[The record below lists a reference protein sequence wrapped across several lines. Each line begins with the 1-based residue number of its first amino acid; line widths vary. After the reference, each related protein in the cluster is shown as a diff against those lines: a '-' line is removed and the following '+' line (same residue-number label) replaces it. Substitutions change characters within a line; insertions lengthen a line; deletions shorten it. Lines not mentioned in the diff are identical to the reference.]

1 MQEKHIFAQH
11 PRLQNETDIYVAAS
25 DNLFKVFI
33 VIYFAYRRCKEN
45 AGHYGFWITSKFT
58 LEISKK

>member
-1 MQEKHIFAQH
+1 MQEKNIFFAQH

-33 VIYFAYRRCKEN
+33 YFAYRRCKEN
-45 AGHYGFWITSKFT
+45 AGHYDFWITSKFA
-58 LEISKK
+58 LEMGKK